1 MMGAHDQG
9 GAGMRLELTA
19 EDQAFREE
27 MRTFFTTEVPQE
39 LRDAVIEGRELG
51 RAEFVQSQQILNAA
65 GLAVPHWPEEW
76 GGRGWSELRRHI
88 WLEELQRAGVP
99 APLAF
104 NANMIGPVL
113 AQFASQEMKERFLP
127 TTANLDI
134 WWSQGFSEPDA
145 GSDLA
150 SLRTTAVRD
159 GDGWVVNGQK
169 TWTTLGQYGDWIF
182 TLVRTDPQAKKQAGI
197 SMLLIDMTSPG
208 LEVRPIELIDGG
220 HEVNEVWFTDVRVP
234 GENLVGEL
242 NQGWTMAKF
251 LLGNERVGV
260 APVGTVKRVLARAKE
275 LAGPQL
281 EDPLV
286 RARVAELENELL
298 ALELTAIRVAAH
310 SAGAE
315 PHPASSVL
323 KLKGTEL
330 QQAVSELVLDL
341 AGPASLASGAPDGP
355 DGSDLPAWARR
366 SAPTYLNLRKASIY
380 GGSNEIQRQIIA
392 RTILGL

>member
-1 MMGAHDQG
+1 
-9 GAGMRLELTA
+9 MRLELST

-27 MRTFFTTEVPQE
+27 LRTFFTTQVPAE
-39 LRDAVIEGRELG
+39 IRDAVAAGRELG
-51 RAEFVQSQQILNAA
+51 RDRLVESQQVLNAA

-76 GGRGWSELRRHI
+76 GGRGWTQ
-88 WLEELQRAGVP
+88 LQRHVWHEEMQRACVP

-104 NANMIGPVL
+104 NVNMIGPVL
-113 AQFASQEMKERFLP
+113 AQFASQEMKKRFLP
-127 TTANLDI
+127 ATANLDI

-150 SLRTTAVRD
+150 GLRTTAVRD
-159 GDGWVVNGQK
+159 GDDWVVNGQK
-169 TWTTLGQYGDWIF
+169 TWTTLGQHGDWIF
-182 TLVRTDPQAKKQAGI
+182 TLVRTDPDAKKQLGI
-197 SMLLIDMTSPG
+197 SMLLVDMSSPG
-208 LEVRPIELIDGG
+208 VEVRPIELIDGG

-234 GENLVGEL
+234 GDNLVGEV

-260 APVGTVKRVLARAKE
+260 APVGAVKRVLARAKE
-275 LAGPQL
+275 HAGARLA
-281 EDPLV
+281 DPLV

-298 ALELTAIRVAAH
+298 ALELTALRVAAH
-310 SAGAE
+310 SADGA

-323 KLKGTEL
+323 KLRGTEL

-341 AGPASLASGAPDGP
+341 AGPGSLASGAGP
-355 DGSDLPAWARR
+355 DSGVPEWARR
-366 SAPTYLNLRKASIY
+366 SGPTYLNLRKASIY